1 MIRTGSRAVA
11 LVLTLAFAFASP
23 VAATPIPST
32 APAAAA
38 GVVRSYF
45 EAFRRQDARALGKF
59 TSGQASRRTNEVL
72 ERIWREAAEKEVGVE
87 LRLQQLA
94 LTPRAPVDGMEP
106 VEARFTIDVVAK
118 KWFFSTVARH
128 LAGRATFYVEPDSAR
143 ADAPAKIVG
152 ISLKLD

>member
-1 MIRTGSRAVA
+1 MIRTGSRAIA
-11 LVLTLAFAFASP
+11 LALTLAFSLP
-23 VAATPIPST
+23 VGAVPIPAS

-45 EAFRRQDARALGKF
+45 EAFRRQDARALGQF
-59 TSGQASRRTNEVL
+59 TSGQASRRTHEVL

-87 LRLQQLA
+87 LRLQHLA

-106 VEARFTIDVVAK
+106 VEARFSIDVVAK
-118 KWFFSTVARH
+118 KWFFSTVARR
-128 LAGRATFYVEPDSAR
+128 LAGHATFYVEPDPAR